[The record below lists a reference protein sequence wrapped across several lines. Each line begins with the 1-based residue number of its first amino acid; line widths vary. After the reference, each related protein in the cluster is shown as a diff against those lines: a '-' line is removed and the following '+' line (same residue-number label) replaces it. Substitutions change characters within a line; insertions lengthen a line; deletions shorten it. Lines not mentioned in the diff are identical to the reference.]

1 MSVILREKTNKSPLI
16 NMSIYTTF
24 PLPPFKEI
32 TVIYSYDVIN
42 ENFPSLGKSYVL
54 KIKIDGVYVIK
65 NSEVEY
71 VSIQI
76 YKNHTLKMRDAFWSC

>member
-1 MSVILREKTNKSPLI
+1 MQ
-16 NMSIYTTF
+16 
-24 PLPPFKEI
+24 
-32 TVIYSYDVIN
+32 
-42 ENFPSLGKSYVL
+42 NFPSLGKSYVL

>member
-1 MSVILREKTNKSPLI
+1 MQ
-16 NMSIYTTF
+16 
-24 PLPPFKEI
+24 
-32 TVIYSYDVIN
+32 
-42 ENFPSLGKSYVL
+42 NFPSLCKNYVL

-76 YKNHTLKMRDAFWSC
+76 YKSHTLKMRDAFWSG